1 MACKQISYPENF
13 PSTKFGTNDV
23 YFFKTTAEQTLVIE
37 AHVSLDDKWRGW
49 GREGRKREVRSSFRF
64 FNYKVLKRLVKNFNT
79 FPVNSEISWIL
90 F

>member
-1 MACKQISYPENF
+1 MTS
-13 PSTKFGTNDV
+13 G
-23 YFFKTTAEQTLVIE
+23 
-37 AHVSLDDKWRGW
+37 GGG
-49 GREGRKREVRSSFRF
+49 GREERGGGREERGREVKSSFRF

>member
-1 MACKQISYPENF
+1 MSLSREF
-13 PSTKFGTNDV
+13 SSTKFGTNDV
-23 YFFKTTAEQTLVIE
+23 YFFTTTADQTLVIE
-37 AHVSLDDKWRGW
+37 AHVGLDDKWRGGGEEGR
-49 GREGRKREVRSSFRF
+49 GREVSSSFRF